1 VATTENRV
9 SGAGY
14 VVRALGSRIPQP
26 VVWGLA
32 FVGTVLSAIAAKE
45 MSAIQPP
52 AAVSMVQI
60 PDPAAAAP
68 DVKLEDAADA
78 DEAELAALNATIP
91 VVQPVAMVAA
101 DDATPAYLKDSNT
114 RWFNGRPAVPAK
126 KMWMIVTG
134 YSPDSRS
141 CGDSDDGRTATLHS
155 VSTNGGKLV
164 AADTRVLP
172 YGTMLSI
179 PGYDAANVVP
189 VLDCGGAIK
198 GHRLDLLFPTH
209 EQALKWGKK
218 KVLVTVWE
226 YADGRGAENPRKLR

>member
-1 VATTENRV
+1 MEELKSGPCPGGAGTRVAVVGQGPDRRSPWPGSGSHVVATTENRV

-91 VVQPVAMVAA
+91 VVQPVAMVA
-101 DDATPAYLKDSNT
+101 
-114 RWFNGRPAVPAK
+114 
-126 KMWMIVTG
+126 
-134 YSPDSRS
+134 
-141 CGDSDDGRTATLHS
+141 
-155 VSTNGGKLV
+155 
-164 AADTRVLP
+164 
-172 YGTMLSI
+172 
-179 PGYDAANVVP
+179 
-189 VLDCGGAIK
+189 
-198 GHRLDLLFPTH
+198 
-209 EQALKWGKK
+209 
-218 KVLVTVWE
+218 
-226 YADGRGAENPRKLR
+226 